1 MFNAHN
7 SIRGIMNKMGLIKF
21 FTPFGITGIVS
32 LILILADPVGLKYAT
47 EYGGLMLAY
56 FFPLNPL
63 GRITIVLAA
72 IADLNLF
79 FAVLSIVF
87 VDAVT
92 SLFMVWNFDIATKIP
107 FIGKFLL
114 KTEEKGKRALEKY
127 SWVRGLSF
135 TGVVLFVAIPFLG
148 TNAVVGSI
156 VGRIIGMTPARVW
169 IAVLIG
175 SIIGVMV
182 IALPAYYGVALLK

>member
-1 MFNAHN
+1 MKRMD
-7 SIRGIMNKMGLIKF
+7 IVKF
-21 FTPFGITGIVS
+21 FTPFGIAGIVS

-72 IADLNLF
+72 IANLNLF

-87 VDAVT
+87 VDAVS
-92 SLFMVWNFDIATKIP
+92 SLFIVWNFGIATKIP

-114 KTEEKGKRALEKY
+114 KTEEKGKKALEKY

-135 TGVVLFVAIPFLG
+135 IGIVLFVAIPFLG

-156 VGRIIGMTPARVW
+156 VGKIIGMTPARVW

>member
-1 MFNAHN
+1 
-7 SIRGIMNKMGLIKF
+7 MNNEEKKMDKISVIKF
-21 FTPFGITGIVS
+21 FTPFGIAGIVS
-32 LILILADPVGLKYAT
+32 LILILADPVGLKYAA
-47 EYGGLMLAY
+47 EYGGLMLTY

-87 VDAVT
+87 VDAVS

-114 KTEEKGKRALEKY
+114 KTEEKGKKALEKY
-127 SWVRGLSF
+127 SWVRSLSF
-135 TGVVLFVAIPFLG
+135 IGVILYVAIPFLG

-156 VGRIIGMTPARVW
+156 VGRIIGMTQARVW

-175 SIIGVMV
+175 SIIGVMI
-182 IALPAYYGVALLK
+182 IAVPAYYGVSLLR